1 MIKPQFNYI
10 VLTEIVEEV
19 SRGGIVLVKN
29 NESRESCLVGKIE
42 AVGPKCIYQ
51 YPENCKVLFDNYK
64 AIQTS
69 YNDQKLFIVKEED
82 VLAIL

>member
-10 VLTEIVEEV
+10 VLTEVVEEV

-29 NESRESCLVGKIE
+29 DNTQESCLVGVIK

-51 YPENCKVLFDNYK
+51 YPEECKVLFDNYK
-64 AIQTS
+64 SIQTR
-69 YNDQKLFIVKEED
+69 YNDQKLYIVKEED